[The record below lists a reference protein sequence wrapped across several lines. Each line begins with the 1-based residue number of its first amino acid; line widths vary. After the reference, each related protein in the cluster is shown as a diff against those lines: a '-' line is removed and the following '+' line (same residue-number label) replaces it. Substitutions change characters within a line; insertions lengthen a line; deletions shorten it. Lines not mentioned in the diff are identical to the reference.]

1 MSIYSWSIDHIL
13 EHEFFCLGCL
23 GWAGSKE
30 KKVDLSFFGR
40 LLRVFFSTFWGQ
52 KKLNFFENIVESFH
66 IFLVILMIL
75 FTAEPLRFFIYIS
88 VCCWTFEL
96 SLLLNLWDYLLLLNL
111 WIFFTAEPLDFI
123 YCWTFEIIC
132 LLLNLWIF
140 FTAEP
145 LDFFYCW
152 TFEIMPWIMYLF
164 DAEALRT
171 FSSKQN
177 HQKCGPLIK
186 CHESEITDIS
196 IIPAKI

>member
-1 MSIYSWSIDHIL
+1 MNSSVWDVWAELAVRKKSGF
-13 EHEFFCLGCL
+13 EFF
-23 GWAGSKE
+23 WATFEGVFSNFLRA
-30 KKVDLSFFGR
+30 KKWFC
-40 LLRVFFSTFWGQ
+40 
-52 KKLNFFENIVESFH
+52 FENIVESFH
-66 IFLVILMIL
+66 IFLIFLTIL

-111 WIFFTAEPLDFI
+111 WDYALDYVSV
-123 YCWTFEIIC
+123 YCWTFG
-132 LLLNLWIF
+132 
-140 FTAEP
+140 
-145 LDFFYCW
+145 FFYCW
-152 TFEIMPWIMYLF
+152 TFEIMPWSMYLF

-177 HQKCGPLIK
+177 HQKSGPLIK